1 MKKVSFILGLLLFT
15 GVIGKQATAQQAAK
29 HPLFM
34 VAYSDSTQHLL
45 RWAPTTTIA
54 WMTGIKYGY
63 MVERVTIARNGEI
76 LEKQEH
82 RLLTPTPLLPLKLE
96 QFEPIA
102 DTSDMAAVAA
112 QAIYGD
118 DAKVDPTVDYSFID
132 LINKARAQE
141 DQRNVGLLVADRSFA
156 VAKMMGL
163 GFEDTTMRKG
173 EDYVYKVYFP
183 TAIDSTLT
191 DTAFAYIGAK
201 RPTELPR
208 PFLVKAEAQQKRN
221 ILVSWPTEVFYGI
234 YSFYRIERSLD
245 GGHKFNSLTK
255 DPYMSVNQVDKG
267 MTYYLDSLPAGANAA
282 WYRVIGLTPFGI
294 AGPPSDTVAAILQ
307 YEQRPIPQIDS
318 MAFTGD
324 TTLYVQWSVP
334 AKSDSLGG
342 KYSIIATRTLKGQYK
357 TLARNI
363 PAGTRSATVGVQNE
377 YLLYVNV
384 VFKDNAGKEYLSLPR
399 ICQRPD
405 SIPPAP
411 PIGLVGSV
419 DSVGV
424 AHLHWLPNTEADL
437 LGYRV
442 YYSFDPSA
450 EFIQATDSLCVSN
463 HFSYQTPQRVLNR
476 RVYFMVLALDR
487 RFNRSGFSKVAS
499 LLKEDCIPP
508 SPPIMDIVSQHG
520 DSLTLRLIPSSSGD
534 VASHELRTQSLD
546 GKLNIG
552 LVLKVYKNQPVD
564 TLLQLMAPSGRNRLT
579 LVAIDSSGNRTAS
592 IPVTVTGTTKVKGK
606 EKGIV
611 DYTIDSGV
619 LIFTL
624 DKKAPEVK
632 YAIIYLKNQETGN
645 KQMVA
650 RLSPMQF
657 PYTYGRLPIN
667 SKLQFAISIV
677 LENNKV
683 QVEQKLIEF

>member
-1 MKKVSFILGLLLFT
+1 MKKISFILGLLLFASI
-15 GVIGKQATAQQAAK
+15 IGKRAIAQQVAK

-45 RWAPTTTIA
+45 RWAPSTTIA

-76 LEKQEH
+76 LEKQE
-82 RLLTPTPLLPLKLE
+82 RKLLTPTPLLPLTLE

-118 DAKVDPTVDYSFID
+118 DAKVDPAADYSFID
-132 LINKARAQE
+132 LVNKARAQE
-141 DQRNVGLLVADRSFA
+141 DQRSIGLLAADRSFS

-163 GFEDTTMRKG
+163 GLEDTTMREG

-183 TAIDSTLT
+183 TVIDSTLA
-191 DTAFAYIGAK
+191 DTAFAYIAAN

-208 PFLVKAEAQQKRN
+208 PFLVKADAQEKRN
-221 ILVSWPTEVFYGI
+221 ILISWPTEVFYGI
-234 YSFYRIERSLD
+234 YSFYSVERSLD
-245 GGHKFNSLTK
+245 GGKRFTSLTK
-255 DPYMSVNQVDKG
+255 EPYMSVNEVDKG
-267 MTYYLDSLPAGANAA
+267 MTYYLDSLPAGINAA

-294 AGPPSDTVAAILQ
+294 AGPSSDTVAAILQ
-307 YEQRPIPQIDS
+307 HEQRPIPQIDS
-318 MAFTGD
+318 LAFTSD
-324 TTLYVQWSVP
+324 TTLYVHWNVP
-334 AKSDSLGG
+334 AKSDSSGG
-342 KYSIIATRTLKGQYK
+342 KYSIIATRTLNGQYK
-357 TLARNI
+357 TLAQGI
-363 PAGTRSATVGVQNE
+363 PAGTRSATVALHNE
-377 YLLYVNV
+377 FLLYVNV
-384 VFKDNAGKEYLSLPR
+384 VFKDNAGKDYLSLPR

-411 PIGLVGSV
+411 PTGLMGTV
-419 DSVGV
+419 DSSGV
-424 AHLHWLPNTEADL
+424 AHLRWLANTEPDM

-450 EFIQATDSLCVSN
+450 EFIQATDSLCESN

-476 RVYFMVLALDR
+476 RVYFMVQALDR
-487 RFNRSGFSKVAS
+487 MYNRSSFSKVLP
-499 LLKEDCIPP
+499 LLKEDHIPP
-508 SPPIMDIVSQHG
+508 SPPILDVVSQHG
-520 DSLTLRLIPSSSGD
+520 DSLTLRLTPSSSPD
-534 VASHELRTQSLD
+534 VASHELRAQSLD

-552 LVLKVYKNQPVD
+552 LALKVYKNQPVD
-564 TLLQLMAPSGRNRLT
+564 SLLQIMAPSGRNRLT
-579 LVAIDSSGNRTAS
+579 LVAVDSSGNRSAS
-592 IPVTVTGTTKVKGK
+592 IPVTVAGTMREKNK

-611 DYTIDSGV
+611 DYTIEGGV

-624 DKKAPEVK
+624 DKKAPEIK
-632 YAIIYLKNQETGN
+632 YAIIYMKNQETGN

-667 SKLQFAISIV
+667 SKVQFVVSI
-677 LENNKV
+677 LFDNDKV
-683 QVEQKLIEF
+683 QVEQMLIEF